1 MYKKYVCLPYSIP
14 CDTIWLWIIAT
25 EFTLVQ
31 PKLRLS
37 TFLIR
42 YHDLTSLKYRLQ
54 IKFEWEN
61 GVIPRVP
68 ISYCIGNMECV
79 TPKIHPKLNRLKCP
93 LLKCKL
99 FQCPY
104 IFKNTHFQ
112 KYSESLNFHLILW
125 SFFRNRPITDFRL
138 SELLLQFFP
147 CFPGTAFPNSLI
159 PITGIHPLIGQMSFH
174 STVVDFRYLQF
185 FIPWILTSCKLQQKS
200 IS

>member
-1 MYKKYVCLPYSIP
+1 MYKKYVSLPYSIP

-54 IKFEWEN
+54 IKFEWEY

-79 TPKIHPKLNRLKCP
+79 TPKLHLKLNRL
-93 LLKCKL
+93 LR
-99 FQCPY
+99 Y
-104 IFKNTHFQ
+104 FQ
-112 KYSESLNFHLILW
+112 KYLFPKILRVIKF
-125 SFFRNRPITDFRL
+125 SSHPMK
-138 SELLLQFFP
+138 FFP
-147 CFPGTAFPNSLI
+147 KPSNYRFSIEQTSFTIFSIFPRYSFSKFTNTDNRDPPIDRSNVISLKSGWFQISKIFYTLDPYNKNLFLRNFQCFFN
-159 PITGIHPLIGQMSFH
+159 
-174 STVVDFRYLQF
+174 
-185 FIPWILTSCKLQQKS
+185 
-200 IS
+200 